1 MDNTKIYEEYIEST
15 YEELKRLSE
24 NDELG
29 TYLARNRQTGALVV
43 KKQVSVEVGDVYK
56 KLQRINTPNLV
67 PILDI
72 CRLED
77 SCIVVESYIS
87 GETLE
92 QRLDRTGKFAKDEAL
107 YYGIQI
113 LRCLQIL
120 HKNGIVH
127 RDLTPANIL
136 ISIDGIVK
144 IIDFGI
150 ARTQKENQTKDTVIM
165 GTVGYASPEQFGFQ
179 QTDARTDIYAFG
191 VLFNK
196 MLTGYMPN
204 EQLPEIRTYRK
215 IIEKCTMMDPQKR
228 YVSAGEILK
237 KLGKKPGENIWE
249 TDCCI
254 WPGFRRNKTWH
265 KVVAVVGYIYIVMG
279 CVIVVVESSV
289 DLASFL
295 LECIAMFLFWIV
307 PTMLI
312 TNFGRLDSRNSLYA
326 KIPKVI
332 RVGIRVVL
340 AFIFVIIGTLLHMY
354 VLGVEI

>member
-254 WPGFRRNKTWH
+254 WPGFRRNIIWH
-265 KVVAVVGYIYIVMG
+265 KVIAIVVYIYCLIGFLGIWLGNFASVKS
-279 CVIVVVESSV
+279 VVTNFV
-289 DLASFL
+289 
-295 LECIAMFLFWIV
+295 AMCLFWVAPI
-307 PTMLI
+307 LII
-312 TNFGRLDSRNSLYA
+312 TNFGRWENRLKYYA
-326 KIPKVI
+326 KIPLVLRIVI
-332 RVGIRVVL
+332 RIILVFGFLVSGVL
-340 AFIFVIIGTLLHMY
+340 LADI
-354 VLGVEI
+354 